1 MCYNF
6 ETKKQYKQVIN
17 DDLSQV
23 IGYFYL
29 LNDCGDFKPLA
40 VRFFI

>member
-17 DDLSQV
+17 DDLNQV
-23 IGYFYL
+23 NGFFYL
-29 LNDCGDFKPLA
+29 LYIFSYLSIG
-40 VRFFI
+40 V